1 MKRSEVIKIIAETYS
16 VDAEYLWDG
25 ETHAVFRHP
34 VSNKWFGIIMEVKK
48 KNLHIEGCEKSCETE
63 DVMNV
68 KVNPILIEDLLHE
81 ETFLPAYHMNKKNW
95 VSIRLE
101 LIKETA
107 LKKFIDESWN
117 LVKPKVKKT
126 GWRVSKFISCSALH
140 KLGYSPSW
148 LAANAVFLKECK
160 IKPLK

>member
-1 MKRSEVIKIIAETYS
+1 MKRSEVIKIIAKTYS

-81 ETFLPAYHMNKKNW
+81 ETFLPAYHMNKKYW
-95 VSIRLE
+95 VSIRLDY
-101 LIKETA
+101 ITETA
-107 LKKFIDESWN
+107 LKNFIEESWN
-117 LVKPKVKKT
+117 LVKPKIKK
-126 GWRVSKFISCSALH
+126 R
-140 KLGYSPSW
+140 
-148 LAANAVFLKECK
+148 KEP
-160 IKPLK
+160 I